1 MTDSS
6 SEGFSTS
13 LQIVAQKRRRPK
25 GPAQTNPE
33 RDFGSEESDWH
44 WRNARQNANT
54 AVGDPRLKA
63 KPKAECYREI
73 HNCVTGGLGAKSN
86 TSQMAGKFHKLCYL
100 IFSCSRVHSIFKC
113 DMPMISM
120 VSPWRFWDVTKLFAA
135 ESGGSS
141 PPLSL
146 CRTQGAD

>member
-1 MTDSS
+1 
-6 SEGFSTS
+6 
-13 LQIVAQKRRRPK
+13 
-25 GPAQTNPE
+25 
-33 RDFGSEESDWH
+33 
-44 WRNARQNANT
+44 
-54 AVGDPRLKA
+54 
-63 KPKAECYREI
+63 
-73 HNCVTGGLGAKSN
+73 
-86 TSQMAGKFHKLCYL
+86 MAGKFHKLCYL